1 MVLGQSHWPLF
12 MVVSLFT
19 LVDLGFINHLFQKSR
34 VYKKIRLLVL
44 SVLYYD
50 FLRKSLFFFESKQF
64 ILSEHLCLPRRV
76 SSPTNLQSSATKGK

>member
-34 VYKKIRLLVL
+34 VYKK
-44 SVLYYD
+44 
-50 FLRKSLFFFESKQF
+50 
-64 ILSEHLCLPRRV
+64 
-76 SSPTNLQSSATKGK
+76 